1 MDLQS
6 FQRALSAL
14 QETHSLLDV
23 TRFCHQQAEA
33 IGFQHFIYAMRVPTG
48 FSEARVVF
56 ANGYPPAW
64 LERYGTLAYAEHDPV
79 LRHCSRSVLPVA
91 WHTVDTQNAQAARIM
106 NEAGDFGLICGA
118 SMPVHSPS
126 GELGVLSVAGGRHDR
141 KSRVQAEAVMP
152 FLQLLAPHIHES
164 VRRACAI
171 ANAVQLPELTQRE
184 RECLRWTADGKT
196 SWEISQLLRTSERTI
211 NFHLNNAMAKLDVSN
226 RQHAVA
232 KAVLQGVLHPLP
244 F

>member
-1 MDLQS
+1 MDLLS

-14 QETHSLLDV
+14 QDIHSLQEV
-23 TRFCHQQAEA
+23 TRFCQQQADA
-33 IGFQHFIYAMRVPTG
+33 LGFGHFIYAMRVPTG

-56 ANGYPPAW
+56 ANGYPPEW
-64 LERYGTLAYAEHDPV
+64 LERYGTLGYAEHDPV
-79 LRHCSRSVLPVA
+79 LRYCTRNVLPLA
-91 WHTVDTQNAQAARIM
+91 WHTLGVQTLQAQRVM
-106 NEAGDFGLICGA
+106 NEAGDVGLIAGA

-126 GELGVLSVAGGRHDR
+126 GELGVLSFAGGRHDR
-141 KSRVQAEAVMP
+141 KSRVRAEATMP
-152 FLQLLAPHIHES
+152 FLQLMAPHVHEA
-164 VRRACAI
+164 VRRACAVS
-171 ANAVQLPELTQRE
+171 NAMQLPELTQRE

-211 NFHLNNAMAKLDVSN
+211 NFHLNNAMAKLDVCN

-232 KAVLQGVLHPLP
+232 KAVLQGVLNPHP